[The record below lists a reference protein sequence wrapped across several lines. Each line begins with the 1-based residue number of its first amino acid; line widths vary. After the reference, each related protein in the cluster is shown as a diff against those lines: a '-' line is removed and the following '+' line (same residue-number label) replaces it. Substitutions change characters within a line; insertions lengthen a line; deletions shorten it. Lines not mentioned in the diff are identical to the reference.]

1 MKYIVIPLL
10 VGIITQCIKFI
21 IETIKTKKIDII
33 RLFDGMGGMT
43 STHSALVSSL
53 STIIYLN
60 YGMESPLT
68 SIAIIFSLIVIYDSM
83 GIRYESGRQ
92 AQLLNRLTDSNLK
105 EQLGHKPL
113 ETLVGV
119 FLGIVLAILINMLL
133 I

>member
-33 RLFDGMGGMT
+33 RLFDGMGGMP